1 MDAKYSLKDFGLDAR
16 TEEAAN
22 ARSVPRDSLGR
33 VISDHGIR
41 VIVRTERGDESAALR
56 GATRDNYREG
66 ERPIVGDWVVLR
78 DNPEDS
84 LLRLVTEVLPRH
96 SFISRKS
103 AGRDSSD
110 QFVAANV
117 NRAFIV
123 VAVDDINVRRLERF
137 VTIVRDGGVEP
148 IIVISKTD
156 TAPTWPALAEE
167 LRRELGDIRVVG
179 TSSVTGEG
187 LDAVTALLLPG
198 ETSVLIGASGAGKS
212 SLLNLWTSGPAQRV
226 AEVRDDGRGRHATTA
241 RTLFRLPSGALLIDT
256 PGIRE
261 VGVATDE
268 EGVDATF
275 DDVIAL
281 TAACRYSDCRHQKEP
296 GCAVRS
302 AIESG
307 ALSRDRLE
315 AWRRL
320 STESSATRALDRQRE
335 AKATAKAI
343 RKRLRAK
350 GRED

>member
-1 MDAKYSLKDFGLDAR
+1 MTSTTSLKDFGLDAR
-16 TEEAAN
+16 TEDAAS
-22 ARSVPRDSLGR
+22 ARGVPRDSLGR

-41 VIVRTERGDESAALR
+41 VIVRTENGDESAALR

-78 DNPEDS
+78 ENPEDS

-117 NRAFIV
+117 DRAFIV

-148 IIVISKTD
+148 VIVISKTD
-156 TAPTWPALAEE
+156 TAPTWHAVADE
-167 LRRELGDIRVVG
+167 LRRELGEIRVVG
-179 TSSVTGEG
+179 TSAVTGEG
-187 LDAVTALLLPG
+187 LDTVTSLLIPG

-212 SLLNLWTSGPAQRV
+212 SLLNRWTSGPAQRV

-241 RTLFRLPSGALLIDT
+241 RTLFRLPNGALLIDT

-275 DDVIAL
+275 DDVVAL
-281 TAACRYSDCRHQKEP
+281 TAACRFSDCTHEKEP
-296 GCAVRS
+296 GCAVR
-302 AIESG
+302 AAVASG
-307 ALSRDRLE
+307 ELARDRLD

-320 STESSATRALDRQRE
+320 SAESSATRALDKQRE
-335 AKATAKAI
+335 AKAASKAL
-343 RKRLRAK
+343 RKRLRSK
-350 GRED
+350 ERKD